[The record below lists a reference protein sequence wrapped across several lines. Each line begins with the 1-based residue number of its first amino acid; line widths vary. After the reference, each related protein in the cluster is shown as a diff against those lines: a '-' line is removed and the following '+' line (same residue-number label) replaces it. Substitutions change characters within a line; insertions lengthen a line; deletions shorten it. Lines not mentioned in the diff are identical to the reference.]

1 MAFSCFRPALAPP
14 ADRPLN
20 LIPVI
25 TQRFADSLNESTVFL
40 GDSITQLWLLPIH
53 NGGIGGQHTSEIFS
67 RFRRDVLNQR
77 YARVV
82 LLTGTNDIWSE
93 NGQMDQVVQE
103 IGSMA
108 AMARAAGVE
117 PALCQLPP
125 MLNSPTFNADVIALN
140 AMIAE
145 LATANGYLLV
155 DYYTPMAEHPE
166 YFVDGVHPNT
176 TGYAAMEAALAAVV
190 KQ

>member
-1 MAFSCFRPALAPP
+1 
-14 ADRPLN
+14 
-20 LIPVI
+20 LIPVK
-25 TQRFADSLNESTVFL
+25 TERFADSLNESTVFL

-53 NGGIGGQHTSEIFS
+53 NAGIGGHHTSEIFS
-67 RFRRDVLNQR
+67 RFRQDALSHG

-93 NGQMDQVVQE
+93 NGQMDQVVPE
-103 IGSMA
+103 IGAMA

-145 LATANGYLLV
+145 LSRANGYLLV

-166 YFVDGVHPNT
+166 YFVDGVHPNAA
-176 TGYAAMEAALAAVV
+176 GYAAMEAALAAVV